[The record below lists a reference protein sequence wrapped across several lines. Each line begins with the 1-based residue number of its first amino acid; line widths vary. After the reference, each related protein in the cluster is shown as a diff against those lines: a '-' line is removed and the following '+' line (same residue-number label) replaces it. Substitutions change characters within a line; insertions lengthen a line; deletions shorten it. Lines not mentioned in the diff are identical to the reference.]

1 MILAERGECTFV
13 TKTRH
18 IAKEGG
24 QLAIIIDNKESENVK
39 TVVMSDDGSGAGL
52 GIPAILIGYKDGQ
65 ILKNFMNNFGVFLI
79 FGWAAVYK
87 LIF

>member
-24 QLAIIIDNKESENVK
+24 QLAIIIDDKESENV
-39 TVVMSDDGSGAGL
+39 
-52 GIPAILIGYKDGQ
+52 I
-65 ILKNFMNNFGVFLI
+65 
-79 FGWAAVYK
+79 
-87 LIF
+87 